1 MKNSRLVTSSVITM
15 LCALALMLICLAHPR
30 AWTIGAFLGPGLGLA
45 ATSIV
50 LYAVFVIRDLRRRGA
65 L

>member
-1 MKNSRLVTSSVITM
+1 MKNRTLVTLSVIAM
-15 LCALALMLICLAHPR
+15 LGALALMLVCLAHPR

-45 ATSIV
+45 AVSIL
-50 LYAVFVIRDLRRRGA
+50 LYAVYVIRDLRRRGA